1 VANNALPARRAR
13 AAAELAGLSLD
24 ALLVSHLPNIRY
36 LTGFTG
42 SNGLL
47 ILGADARSVLFTDPR
62 YEVQAHEESAMPD
75 CRVRVEKS
83 ALLPAAARAVR
94 RVARHRVGF
103 EATRISYRAHA
114 QLAERLKGCPELVP
128 TEGFVER
135 HRMLKSPEEIA
146 SIREAARL
154 NSAALERSLRSVRI
168 GTTTENELAAEIEH
182 QMRRLGADGPA
193 FETIVAAGPR
203 AALPH
208 ARPTS
213 AKISPGALL
222 LIDMGASLRGYA
234 SDMTRVLAVGPPR
247 RRHRLL
253 YRAVAEAQQEAVAAV
268 RPGVQAGAIDQ
279 TARRALAK
287 RQLDHLFTHSTGHGL
302 GLEIHEPPRLGRKD
316 ATPLAEGMTIT
327 VEPGVYLPGDCGIR
341 VEDTVVVTASGCE
354 VLTPTTQELRVL

>member
-1 VANNALPARRAR
+1 MASNALPARRAR
-13 AAAELAGLSLD
+13 SAAELAGRSLD

-47 ILGADARSVLFTDPR
+47 VLGADGRSVLFTDPR
-62 YEVQAHEESAMPD
+62 YEVQAYEESAMPD
-75 CRVRVEKS
+75 CHVRVEKS
-83 ALLPAAARAVR
+83 ALLPAAARALR
-94 RVARHRVGF
+94 RLAKHRAGF
-103 EATRISYRAHA
+103 EAARIGYQAYA
-114 QLAERLKGCPELVP
+114 QLAERLDGCPELVP

-135 HRMLKSPEEIA
+135 QRMVKSPEEIA
-146 SIREAARL
+146 SIRAAARL
-154 NSAALERSLRSVRI
+154 NSAALERSLRSVRV
-168 GTTTENELAAEIEH
+168 GRTTENELAAEIEY
-182 QMRRLGADGPA
+182 QMRRLGAEGPA

-222 LIDMGASLRGYA
+222 LIDMGASLCGYA
-234 SDMTRVLAVGPPR
+234 SDMTRVLAVGSPR
-247 RRHRLL
+247 RRHGLL

-268 RPGVQAGAIDQ
+268 RPGVQAGAVDR
-279 TARRALAK
+279 TARRALAR

-302 GLEIHEPPRLGRKD
+302 GLEIHENPRLGRKEP
-316 ATPLAEGMTIT
+316 TPLAEGMTIT
-327 VEPGVYLPGDCGIR
+327 VEPGIYLPGDCGIR

-354 VLTPTTQELRVL
+354 VLTPTTKELRVL